1 MTRTRRTTALIAAA
15 ALALGVT
22 ACSPPNEK
30 ESDNTTVVTE
40 VTPDPGYEG
49 AGKATTSG
57 EAEADD
63 EAEASSIAKRIK
75 EMVDAGQDPRSV
87 AILLRTNGQTEA
99 YERAL
104 SSAGLSY
111 QLRGGE
117 RFFC

>member
-63 EAEASSIAKRIK
+63 EAEATDENGAPITEGA
-75 EMVDAGQDPRSV
+75 EGAAVDGTGV
-87 AILLRTNGQTEA
+87 AEGTTAVE
-99 YERAL
+99 
-104 SSAGLSY
+104 
-111 QLRGGE
+111 GGE
-117 RFFC
+117 PAEAPAQ

>member
-63 EAEASSIAKRIK
+63 GAEATDENGAPITEGA
-75 EMVDAGQDPRSV
+75 EGAEGAAVEGTGV
-87 AILLRTNGQTEA
+87 AEGTTAVE
-99 YERAL
+99 
-104 SSAGLSY
+104 
-111 QLRGGE
+111 GGE
-117 RFFC
+117 PAEAPAQ

>member
-63 EAEASSIAKRIK
+63 EAEAEATDENGAPVTEGAEGAAI
-75 EMVDAGQDPRSV
+75 DGTGV
-87 AILLRTNGQTEA
+87 AEGTTAVE
-99 YERAL
+99 
-104 SSAGLSY
+104 
-111 QLRGGE
+111 GGE
-117 RFFC
+117 PAEAPAQ